1 MSSAVSGTATG
12 GRAGGAASDVP
23 NYSRMGGVPADAP
36 GGLSACGRV
45 DSAPGGLPACNRAS
59 GVPACNRAGGVLP
72 CGRAGGA
79 PGGVPACVTG
89 GLPTCNRAGSVP
101 VDVPTLILF
110 TRVPK
115 AGQAKTR
122 LIPALGEQGA
132 AEFQWRLL
140 AGLLAELRKGS
151 EQGLWR
157 LSVHWC
163 GEEGLERLRSMA
175 GEGVVFVEQ
184 VDDPDLG
191 VRMRAALERE
201 LAVGAPA
208 VGLMGSD
215 LPEATPG
222 VVAEALGLL
231 EDPAVDVSLCP
242 VEDGGYW
249 FVGLKRPF
257 PQLFEGTVYGGAS
270 VFEDALAAC
279 AAHGRAVAAGPRLRD
294 VDTPEDLAWFED
306 WAAGSAGDAAPAVY
320 SPNLSDGEEPA
331 GVPQLAASPR
341 YAVR

>member
-1 MSSAVSGTATG
+1 M
-12 GRAGGAASDVP
+12 SDVTASEAP
-23 NYSRMGGVPADAP
+23 GVADVRESAGATVAPDAADAP
-36 GGLSACGRV
+36 GMGKTPRMTRSFVATEDAGTRGAARTRGAEK
-45 DSAPGGLPACNRAS
+45 APDMA
-59 GVPACNRAGGVLP
+59 
-72 CGRAGGA
+72 GA
-79 PGGVPACVTG
+79 P
-89 GLPTCNRAGSVP
+89 
-101 VDVPTLILF
+101 DVARVAAMPTLILF
-110 TRVPK
+110 TRVPR

-122 LIPALGEQGA
+122 LIPALGEHGA

-140 AGLLAELRKGS
+140 ARLLGELRHGA

-157 LSVHWC
+157 LRVYYC
-163 GEEGLERLRSMA
+163 GTEGLERLRSMA

-184 VDDPDLG
+184 ADNADLG
-191 VRMRAALERE
+191 ARMRAALERE
-201 LAVGAPA
+201 LGAGAPA

-215 LPEATPG
+215 LPEATAS

-279 AAHGRAVAAGPRLRD
+279 AAHGRAVAAGPRLHD
-294 VDTPEDLAWFED
+294 VDTPEDLAWFEG
-306 WAAGSAGDAAPAVY
+306 WAAGSQARTAPAV
-320 SPNLSDGEEPA
+320 
-331 GVPQLAASPR
+331 
-341 YAVR
+341 

>member
-1 MSSAVSGTATG
+1 MSGGVPGTVAGGWADGATG
-12 GRAGGAASDVP
+12 GAPACVPGGVP
-23 NYSRMGGVPADAP
+23 TCNRVGGVPADVP
-36 GGLSACGRV
+36 GGLSACGRA
-45 DSAPGGLPACNRAS
+45 DSAPGGLLTCNRAS

-72 CGRAGGA
+72 CGRASGAASGMLACVLGGLPA
-79 PGGVPACVTG
+79 CNRVGGVPA
-89 GLPTCNRAGSVP
+89 
-101 VDVPTLILF
+101 DVPTLILF

-140 AGLLAELRKGS
+140 ARLLEELRHGA

-157 LSVHWC
+157 LRVYYC
-163 GEEGLERLRSMA
+163 GTEGLERLRSMA

-184 VDDPDLG
+184 ADGPDLG
-191 VRMRAALERE
+191 VRMCAALERE
-201 LAVGAPA
+201 LAAGAPA

-215 LPEATPG
+215 LPEATTG

-249 FVGLKRPF
+249 VVGLKRPF
-257 PQLFEGTVYGGAS
+257 PQLFEGTTYGGAS

-279 AAHGRAVAAGPRLRD
+279 AAHGRTAAAGPRLHD
-294 VDTPEDLAWFED
+294 VDTPEDLAWFEG
-306 WAAGSAGDAAPAVY
+306 WAAGSGARTAPAV
-320 SPNLSDGEEPA
+320 
-331 GVPQLAASPR
+331 
-341 YAVR
+341 

>member
-1 MSSAVSGTATG
+1 MSSAAGIGEMPGVAGVRESAGATVAPDAATTSDTGKTPCMARSLVTTEDADMSSAVSESGAGKVSDMPDVPGTA
-12 GRAGGAASDVP
+12 RAAA
-23 NYSRMGGVPADAP
+23 M
-36 GGLSACGRV
+36 
-45 DSAPGGLPACNRAS
+45 
-59 GVPACNRAGGVLP
+59 
-72 CGRAGGA
+72 
-79 PGGVPACVTG
+79 
-89 GLPTCNRAGSVP
+89 
-101 VDVPTLILF
+101 PTLILF

-115 AGQAKTR
+115 TGQAKTR
-122 LIPALGEQGA
+122 LIPALGEHGA

-140 AGLLAELRKGS
+140 ERLLGELRHGAEK
-151 EQGLWR
+151 GLWR
-157 LSVHWC
+157 LRVYYC
-163 GEEGLERLRSMA
+163 GTEGLERLRSMA
-175 GEGVVFVEQ
+175 GEGVVFVGQ
-184 VDDPDLG
+184 ADDADLG

-201 LAVGAPA
+201 LGAGAPA

-215 LPEATPG
+215 LPEATAG

-279 AAHGRAVAAGPRLRD
+279 AAYGRTVATGPRLRD

-306 WAAGSAGDAAPAVY
+306 WAAGSGARTAPAV
-320 SPNLSDGEEPA
+320 
-331 GVPQLAASPR
+331 
-341 YAVR
+341 

>member
-1 MSSAVSGTATG
+1 M
-12 GRAGGAASDVP
+12 SDVTASEAP
-23 NYSRMGGVPADAP
+23 GVADVRESAGATVAPDAADAP
-36 GGLSACGRV
+36 GMCKTPRMTRSFVATEDAGTRGAVRARGAEK
-45 DSAPGGLPACNRAS
+45 APDMA
-59 GVPACNRAGGVLP
+59 
-72 CGRAGGA
+72 GA
-79 PGGVPACVTG
+79 P
-89 GLPTCNRAGSVP
+89 
-101 VDVPTLILF
+101 DVARDAAMPTLILF

-122 LIPALGEQGA
+122 LIPALGEHGA

-140 AGLLAELRKGS
+140 ARLLGELRHGA

-157 LSVHWC
+157 LRVYYC
-163 GEEGLERLRSMA
+163 GTEGFERLRLMA

-184 VDDPDLG
+184 ADNADLG
-191 VRMRAALERE
+191 ARMRAALERE
-201 LAVGAPA
+201 LGAGAPA

-215 LPEATPG
+215 LPEATAS

-249 FVGLKRPF
+249 FVGLKLPF

-279 AAHGRAVAAGPRLRD
+279 AAHGRAVAAGPRLHD
-294 VDTPEDLAWFED
+294 VDTPEDLAWFEG
-306 WAAGSAGDAAPAVY
+306 WAAGSQARTAPAV
-320 SPNLSDGEEPA
+320 
-331 GVPQLAASPR
+331 
-341 YAVR
+341 

>member
-1 MSSAVSGTATG
+1 MSDVTASEAPGVADVRESAGATVAPDAATTSGMGKTPRMARSLVATED
-12 GRAGGAASDVP
+12 AGTRGAA
-23 NYSRMGGVPADAP
+23 RTRGAEKAP
-36 GGLSACGRV
+36 DMA
-45 DSAPGGLPACNRAS
+45 
-59 GVPACNRAGGVLP
+59 
-72 CGRAGGA
+72 GA
-79 PGGVPACVTG
+79 P
-89 GLPTCNRAGSVP
+89 
-101 VDVPTLILF
+101 DVARVAAMPTLILF
-110 TRVPK
+110 TRVPR

-122 LIPALGEQGA
+122 LIPALGEHGA

-140 AGLLAELRKGS
+140 ARLLGELRHGA

-157 LSVHWC
+157 LRVYYC
-163 GEEGLERLRSMA
+163 GTEGLERLRSMA

-184 VDDPDLG
+184 VDNADLG
-191 VRMRAALERE
+191 ARMRAALERE
-201 LAVGAPA
+201 LGAGAPV

-215 LPEATPG
+215 LPEATAG

-279 AAHGRAVAAGPRLRD
+279 AAHGRAVAAGPRLHD
-294 VDTPEDLAWFED
+294 VDTPEDLAWFEG
-306 WAAGSAGDAAPAVY
+306 WAAGSQARTAPAV
-320 SPNLSDGEEPA
+320 
-331 GVPQLAASPR
+331 
-341 YAVR
+341 

>member
-1 MSSAVSGTATG
+1 M
-12 GRAGGAASDVP
+12 SDVTASEAP
-23 NYSRMGGVPADAP
+23 GVADVRESAGATVAPDAADAP
-36 GGLSACGRV
+36 GMGKTPRMTRSFVATEDAGTRGAV
-45 DSAPGGLPACNRAS
+45 RARGAEKAPDMA
-59 GVPACNRAGGVLP
+59 
-72 CGRAGGA
+72 GA
-79 PGGVPACVTG
+79 P
-89 GLPTCNRAGSVP
+89 
-101 VDVPTLILF
+101 DVARDAAMPTLILF

-122 LIPALGEQGA
+122 LIPALGEHGA

-140 AGLLAELRKGS
+140 ARLLGELRHGA

-157 LSVHWC
+157 LRVYYC
-163 GEEGLERLRSMA
+163 GTEGLERLRSMA

-184 VDDPDLG
+184 ADNADLG

-201 LAVGAPA
+201 LGAGAPV

-215 LPEATPG
+215 LPEATAG

-279 AAHGRAVAAGPRLRD
+279 AAHGRTVATGPRLHD
-294 VDTPEDLAWFED
+294 VDTPEDLAWFEG
-306 WAAGSAGDAAPAVY
+306 WAAGSQARTAPAV
-320 SPNLSDGEEPA
+320 
-331 GVPQLAASPR
+331 
-341 YAVR
+341 

>member
-1 MSSAVSGTATG
+1 M
-12 GRAGGAASDVP
+12 SDVTASEAP
-23 NYSRMGGVPADAP
+23 GVADVRESAGATVAPDAADAP
-36 GGLSACGRV
+36 GMGKTPRMTRSFVATEDAGTRGAV
-45 DSAPGGLPACNRAS
+45 RARGAEKAPDMA
-59 GVPACNRAGGVLP
+59 
-72 CGRAGGA
+72 GA
-79 PGGVPACVTG
+79 PDV
-89 GLPTCNRAGSVP
+89 AG
-101 VDVPTLILF
+101 DAATPTLILF
-110 TRVPK
+110 TRVPR

-122 LIPALGEQGA
+122 LIPALGEHGA

-140 AGLLAELRKGS
+140 ARLLGELRHGA

-157 LSVHWC
+157 LRVYYC
-163 GEEGLERLRSMA
+163 GTEGFERLRSMA

-184 VDDPDLG
+184 ADNADLG

-201 LAVGAPA
+201 LGAGAPV

-215 LPEATPG
+215 LPEATAG

-249 FVGLKRPF
+249 CVGLKRPF

-279 AAHGRAVAAGPRLRD
+279 AAHGRTVATGPRLHD
-294 VDTPEDLAWFED
+294 VDTPEDLAWFEG
-306 WAAGSAGDAAPAVY
+306 WAAGSQARTAPAV
-320 SPNLSDGEEPA
+320 
-331 GVPQLAASPR
+331 
-341 YAVR
+341 

>member
-1 MSSAVSGTATG
+1 MNDTAAT
-12 GRAGGAASDVP
+12 
-23 NYSRMGGVPADAP
+23 
-36 GGLSACGRV
+36 
-45 DSAPGGLPACNRAS
+45 
-59 GVPACNRAGGVLP
+59 
-72 CGRAGGA
+72 GGA
-79 PGGVPACVTG
+79 PGVSGMRGPADAMVVPGAADA
-89 GLPTCNRAGSVP
+89 PT
-101 VDVPTLILF
+101 PTLILF

-132 AEFQWRLL
+132 AEFQWYLLERLL
-140 AGLLAELRKGS
+140 GGLRAGAD
-151 EQGLWR
+151 QGLWQLR
-157 LSVHWC
+157 VYYC
-163 GEEGLERLRSMA
+163 GEEGLERLRAMA
-175 GEGVVFVEQ
+175 GEDVAFVEQ

-201 LAVGAPA
+201 LAAGAPA

-215 LPEATPG
+215 LPEATTG

-231 EDPAVDVSLCP
+231 KDPAVDVSLCP

-257 PQLFEGTVYGGAS
+257 PQLFEGTTYGGSS

-279 AAHGRAVAAGPRLRD
+279 AAYGRTVAAGPRLRD

-306 WAAGSAGDAAPAVY
+306 WAAGSGARTAPAV
-320 SPNLSDGEEPA
+320 
-331 GVPQLAASPR
+331 
-341 YAVR
+341 

>member
-1 MSSAVSGTATG
+1 M
-12 GRAGGAASDVP
+12 SDVTASEAP
-23 NYSRMGGVPADAP
+23 DVADVRESAGATVAPDAATTSGMGKTPCMARSLVTTEDA
-36 GGLSACGRV
+36 GTRGAVRARGAEK
-45 DSAPGGLPACNRAS
+45 APDMA
-59 GVPACNRAGGVLP
+59 
-72 CGRAGGA
+72 GA
-79 PGGVPACVTG
+79 PDVA
-89 GLPTCNRAGSVP
+89 RAAAM
-101 VDVPTLILF
+101 PTLILF

-122 LIPALGEQGA
+122 LIPALGEHGA

-140 AGLLAELRKGS
+140 ARLLGELRHGA

-157 LSVHWC
+157 LRVYYC
-163 GEEGLERLRSMA
+163 GTEGLERLRSMA

-184 VDDPDLG
+184 ADNADLG
-191 VRMRAALERE
+191 ARMRAALERE
-201 LAVGAPA
+201 LGAGAPA

-215 LPEATPG
+215 LPEATAS

-249 FVGLKRPF
+249 FVGPKLPF

-279 AAHGRAVAAGPRLRD
+279 AAHGRAVAAGPRLHD
-294 VDTPEDLAWFED
+294 VDTPEDLAWFEG
-306 WAAGSAGDAAPAVY
+306 WAAGSQARTAPAV
-320 SPNLSDGEEPA
+320 
-331 GVPQLAASPR
+331 
-341 YAVR
+341 

>member
-1 MSSAVSGTATG
+1 M
-12 GRAGGAASDVP
+12 SDVTASEAP
-23 NYSRMGGVPADAP
+23 DVADVRESAGATVAPDAATTSGMGKTPCMARSLVTTEDA
-36 GGLSACGRV
+36 GTRGAVRARGAEK
-45 DSAPGGLPACNRAS
+45 APDMA
-59 GVPACNRAGGVLP
+59 
-72 CGRAGGA
+72 GA
-79 PGGVPACVTG
+79 PDVA
-89 GLPTCNRAGSVP
+89 RAAAM
-101 VDVPTLILF
+101 PTLILF

-122 LIPALGEQGA
+122 LIPALGEHGA

-140 AGLLAELRKGS
+140 ARLLGELRHGA

-157 LSVHWC
+157 LRVYYC
-163 GEEGLERLRSMA
+163 GTEGLERLRSMA

-184 VDDPDLG
+184 ADNADLG
-191 VRMRAALERE
+191 ARMRAALERE
-201 LAVGAPA
+201 LGAGAPA

-215 LPEATPG
+215 LPEATAS

-249 FVGLKRPF
+249 FVGLKQPF

-279 AAHGRAVAAGPRLRD
+279 AAHGRAVAAGPRLHD
-294 VDTPEDLAWFED
+294 VDTPEDLAWFEG
-306 WAAGSAGDAAPAVY
+306 WAAGSQARTAPAV
-320 SPNLSDGEEPA
+320 
-331 GVPQLAASPR
+331 
-341 YAVR
+341 

>member
-1 MSSAVSGTATG
+1 M
-12 GRAGGAASDVP
+12 SDVTASEAP
-23 NYSRMGGVPADAP
+23 GVADVRESAGATVAPDAADAP
-36 GGLSACGRV
+36 GMGKTPRMTRSFVATEDAGTRGAARTRGAEK
-45 DSAPGGLPACNRAS
+45 APDMA
-59 GVPACNRAGGVLP
+59 
-72 CGRAGGA
+72 GA
-79 PGGVPACVTG
+79 P
-89 GLPTCNRAGSVP
+89 
-101 VDVPTLILF
+101 DVARDAAMPTLILF

-122 LIPALGEQGA
+122 LIPALGEHGA

-140 AGLLAELRKGS
+140 ARLLGELRHGA

-157 LSVHWC
+157 LRVYYC
-163 GEEGLERLRSMA
+163 GTEGLERLRSMA

-184 VDDPDLG
+184 ADNADLG
-191 VRMRAALERE
+191 ARMRAALERE
-201 LAVGAPA
+201 LGAGAPA

-215 LPEATPG
+215 LPEATAS

-249 FVGLKRPF
+249 FVGLKLPF

-279 AAHGRAVAAGPRLRD
+279 AAHGRAVAAGPRLHD
-294 VDTPEDLAWFED
+294 VDTPEDLAWFEG
-306 WAAGSAGDAAPAVY
+306 WAAGSQARTAPAV
-320 SPNLSDGEEPA
+320 
-331 GVPQLAASPR
+331 
-341 YAVR
+341 

>member
-1 MSSAVSGTATG
+1 M
-12 GRAGGAASDVP
+12 
-23 NYSRMGGVPADAP
+23 
-36 GGLSACGRV
+36 
-45 DSAPGGLPACNRAS
+45 
-59 GVPACNRAGGVLP
+59 
-72 CGRAGGA
+72 
-79 PGGVPACVTG
+79 
-89 GLPTCNRAGSVP
+89 
-101 VDVPTLILF
+101 PTLILF
-110 TRVPK
+110 TRVPR

-122 LIPALGEQGA
+122 LIPALGEHGA

-140 AGLLAELRKGS
+140 ARLLGELRHGA

-157 LSVHWC
+157 LRVYYC
-163 GEEGLERLRSMA
+163 GTEGLERLRSMA

-184 VDDPDLG
+184 ADNADLG

-201 LAVGAPA
+201 LGAGAPV

-215 LPEATPG
+215 LPEATAG

-249 FVGLKRPF
+249 FVGLKLPF

-279 AAHGRAVAAGPRLRD
+279 AAHGRAVAAGPRLHD
-294 VDTPEDLAWFED
+294 VDTPEDLAWFEG
-306 WAAGSAGDAAPAVY
+306 WAAGSQARTAPAV
-320 SPNLSDGEEPA
+320 
-331 GVPQLAASPR
+331 
-341 YAVR
+341 

>member
-1 MSSAVSGTATG
+1 MSSGAPRTVSD
-12 GRAGGAASDVP
+12 GRADSAPGGVP
-23 NYSRMGGVPADAP
+23 TCSRVGGVPADVP
-36 GGLSACGRV
+36 GGLPACGWA

-59 GVPACNRAGGVLP
+59 DVPA

-79 PGGVPACVTG
+79 VSGMPACNRAACVPCNRASGVPACVSS
-89 GLPTCNRAGSVP
+89 GLPICNRVGGSSA
-101 VDVPTLILF
+101 DVPTLILF

-140 AGLLAELRKGS
+140 ARLLEELRHGA

-157 LSVHWC
+157 LRVYYC
-163 GEEGLERLRSMA
+163 GTEGLERLRSMA

-184 VDDPDLG
+184 ADDPDLG

-201 LAVGAPA
+201 LGAGAPA

-215 LPEATPG
+215 LPEATTG

-231 EDPAVDVSLCP
+231 EDPVVDVSLCP

-249 FVGLKRPF
+249 FVGLKLPF

-279 AAHGRAVAAGPRLRD
+279 AAHGRAVAAGPRLHD
-294 VDTPEDLAWFED
+294 VDTPEDLAWFESR
-306 WAAGSAGDAAPAVY
+306 ATGSAGDAAPAV
-320 SPNLSDGEEPA
+320 
-331 GVPQLAASPR
+331 
-341 YAVR
+341 

>member
-1 MSSAVSGTATG
+1 MSGAAGIGEVPGVAGVRESADATVVPGVAITSDMGKTPCMARPLVTTEDADISSAVSESGAGKVSDMPDVPGTART
-12 GRAGGAASDVP
+12 AA
-23 NYSRMGGVPADAP
+23 M
-36 GGLSACGRV
+36 
-45 DSAPGGLPACNRAS
+45 
-59 GVPACNRAGGVLP
+59 
-72 CGRAGGA
+72 
-79 PGGVPACVTG
+79 
-89 GLPTCNRAGSVP
+89 
-101 VDVPTLILF
+101 PTLILF

-122 LIPALGEQGA
+122 LIPALGEHGA

-140 AGLLAELRKGS
+140 ERLLGELRHGAK
-151 EQGLWR
+151 QGLWR
-157 LSVHWC
+157 LRVYYC
-163 GEEGLERLRSMA
+163 GTEGLERLRSMA

-184 VDDPDLG
+184 AHDADLG

-201 LAVGAPA
+201 LGAGAPA

-215 LPEATPG
+215 LPEATTG

-249 FVGLKRPF
+249 FVGLKLPL

-279 AAHGRAVAAGPRLRD
+279 AAHGRAVAAGPRLHD
-294 VDTPEDLAWFED
+294 VDTPEDLAWFEG
-306 WAAGSAGDAAPAVY
+306 WVAGSGARTAPAV
-320 SPNLSDGEEPA
+320 
-331 GVPQLAASPR
+331 
-341 YAVR
+341 

>member
-1 MSSAVSGTATG
+1 MSDVTASEAPGVADVRESAGATVAPDAATTSGMGKTPRMARSFVATED
-12 GRAGGAASDVP
+12 AGTRGAA
-23 NYSRMGGVPADAP
+23 RTRGAEKAP
-36 GGLSACGRV
+36 DMA
-45 DSAPGGLPACNRAS
+45 
-59 GVPACNRAGGVLP
+59 
-72 CGRAGGA
+72 GA
-79 PGGVPACVTG
+79 PDV
-89 GLPTCNRAGSVP
+89 AG
-101 VDVPTLILF
+101 DAATPTLILF

-122 LIPALGEQGA
+122 LIPALGEHGA

-140 AGLLAELRKGS
+140 ARLLGELRHGA

-157 LSVHWC
+157 LRVYYC
-163 GEEGLERLRSMA
+163 GTEGLERLRSMA

-184 VDDPDLG
+184 ADNADLG

-201 LAVGAPA
+201 LGAGAPV

-215 LPEATPG
+215 LPEATAG

-249 FVGLKRPF
+249 FVGLKLPF

-279 AAHGRAVAAGPRLRD
+279 AAHGRAVAAGPRLHD
-294 VDTPEDLAWFED
+294 VDTPEDLAWFEG
-306 WAAGSAGDAAPAVY
+306 WAAGSQARTAPAV
-320 SPNLSDGEEPA
+320 
-331 GVPQLAASPR
+331 
-341 YAVR
+341 

>member
-1 MSSAVSGTATG
+1 M
-12 GRAGGAASDVP
+12 SDVTA
-23 NYSRMGGVPADAP
+23 SEAP
-36 GGLSACGRV
+36 GVADVRESAGATV
-45 DSAPGGLPACNRAS
+45 APDAATTSGMGKTPRMTRSLVTTEDAGTRGAVRAR
-59 GVPACNRAGGVLP
+59 GAEKAPDMA
-72 CGRAGGA
+72 GA
-79 PGGVPACVTG
+79 PDV
-89 GLPTCNRAGSVP
+89 AG
-101 VDVPTLILF
+101 DAATPTLILF

-122 LIPALGEQGA
+122 LIPALGEHGA

-140 AGLLAELRKGS
+140 ARLLGELRHGA

-157 LSVHWC
+157 LRVYYC
-163 GEEGLERLRSMA
+163 GTEGLERLRSMA

-184 VDDPDLG
+184 ADNADLG

-201 LAVGAPA
+201 LGAGAPV

-215 LPEATPG
+215 LPEATAG

-249 FVGLKRPF
+249 FVGLKLPF

-279 AAHGRAVAAGPRLRD
+279 AAHGRAVAAGPRLHD
-294 VDTPEDLAWFED
+294 VDTPEDLAWFEG
-306 WAAGSAGDAAPAVY
+306 WAAGSQARTAPAV
-320 SPNLSDGEEPA
+320 
-331 GVPQLAASPR
+331 
-341 YAVR
+341 

>member
-1 MSSAVSGTATG
+1 M
-12 GRAGGAASDVP
+12 SDVTASEAP
-23 NYSRMGGVPADAP
+23 GVADVRESAGAMVAPDAADAP
-36 GGLSACGRV
+36 GMGKTPRMTRSFVATEDAGTRGAV
-45 DSAPGGLPACNRAS
+45 RARGAEKAPDMA
-59 GVPACNRAGGVLP
+59 
-72 CGRAGGA
+72 GA
-79 PGGVPACVTG
+79 PDV
-89 GLPTCNRAGSVP
+89 AG
-101 VDVPTLILF
+101 DAATPTLILF

-122 LIPALGEQGA
+122 LIPALGEHGA

-140 AGLLAELRKGS
+140 ARLLGELRHGA

-157 LSVHWC
+157 LRVYYC
-163 GEEGLERLRSMA
+163 GTEGLERLRSMA

-184 VDDPDLG
+184 ADNADLG
-191 VRMRAALERE
+191 ARMRAALERE
-201 LAVGAPA
+201 LGAGAPA

-215 LPEATPG
+215 LPEATAS

-249 FVGLKRPF
+249 FVGLKLPF

-279 AAHGRAVAAGPRLRD
+279 AAHGRAVAAGPRLHD
-294 VDTPEDLAWFED
+294 VDTPEDLAWFEG
-306 WAAGSAGDAAPAVY
+306 WAAGSQARTAPAV
-320 SPNLSDGEEPA
+320 
-331 GVPQLAASPR
+331 
-341 YAVR
+341 

>member
-1 MSSAVSGTATG
+1 M
-12 GRAGGAASDVP
+12 SDVTASEAP
-23 NYSRMGGVPADAP
+23 GVADVRESAGAMVAPDAADAP
-36 GGLSACGRV
+36 GMGKTPRMARSFVATEDAGTRGAARTRGAEK
-45 DSAPGGLPACNRAS
+45 APDMA
-59 GVPACNRAGGVLP
+59 
-72 CGRAGGA
+72 GA
-79 PGGVPACVTG
+79 PDV
-89 GLPTCNRAGSVP
+89 AG
-101 VDVPTLILF
+101 DAATPTLILF
-110 TRVPK
+110 TRVPR

-122 LIPALGEQGA
+122 LIPALGEHGA

-140 AGLLAELRKGS
+140 ARLLGELRHGA

-157 LSVHWC
+157 LRVYYC
-163 GEEGLERLRSMA
+163 GTEGLERLRSMA

-184 VDDPDLG
+184 ADNADLG
-191 VRMRAALERE
+191 ARMRAALERE
-201 LAVGAPA
+201 LGAGAPA

-215 LPEATPG
+215 LPEATAS

-279 AAHGRAVAAGPRLRD
+279 AAHGRTVATGPRLHD
-294 VDTPEDLAWFED
+294 VDTPEDLAWFEG
-306 WAAGSAGDAAPAVY
+306 WAAGSQARTAPAV
-320 SPNLSDGEEPA
+320 
-331 GVPQLAASPR
+331 
-341 YAVR
+341 

>member
-1 MSSAVSGTATG
+1 M
-12 GRAGGAASDVP
+12 SDVTASEAP
-23 NYSRMGGVPADAP
+23 GVADVRESAGATVAPDAADAP
-36 GGLSACGRV
+36 GMGKTPRMTRSFVATEDAGTRGAV
-45 DSAPGGLPACNRAS
+45 RARGAEKAPDMA
-59 GVPACNRAGGVLP
+59 
-72 CGRAGGA
+72 GA
-79 PGGVPACVTG
+79 PDV
-89 GLPTCNRAGSVP
+89 AG
-101 VDVPTLILF
+101 DAATPTLILF

-122 LIPALGEQGA
+122 LIPALGEHGA

-140 AGLLAELRKGS
+140 ARLLGELRHGA

-157 LSVHWC
+157 LRVYYC
-163 GEEGLERLRSMA
+163 GTEGFERLRLMA

-184 VDDPDLG
+184 ADNADLG
-191 VRMRAALERE
+191 ARMRAALERE
-201 LAVGAPA
+201 LGAGAPA

-215 LPEATPG
+215 LPEATAS

-249 FVGLKRPF
+249 FVGLKLPF

-279 AAHGRAVAAGPRLRD
+279 AAHGRAVAAGPRLHD
-294 VDTPEDLAWFED
+294 VDTPEDLAWFEG
-306 WAAGSAGDAAPAVY
+306 WAAGSQARTAPAV
-320 SPNLSDGEEPA
+320 
-331 GVPQLAASPR
+331 
-341 YAVR
+341 

>member
-1 MSSAVSGTATG
+1 M
-12 GRAGGAASDVP
+12 SDVTA
-23 NYSRMGGVPADAP
+23 SEAP
-36 GGLSACGRV
+36 GVADVRESAGATI
-45 DSAPGGLPACNRAS
+45 APDAATTSGMGKTPRMTRSFVATEDAGTRGAVRAR
-59 GVPACNRAGGVLP
+59 GAEKAPDMA
-72 CGRAGGA
+72 GA
-79 PGGVPACVTG
+79 P
-89 GLPTCNRAGSVP
+89 
-101 VDVPTLILF
+101 DVARDAAMPTLILF

-122 LIPALGEQGA
+122 LIPALGEHGA

-140 AGLLAELRKGS
+140 ARLLGELRHGA

-157 LSVHWC
+157 LRVYYC
-163 GEEGLERLRSMA
+163 GTEGFERLRLMA

-184 VDDPDLG
+184 ADNADLG
-191 VRMRAALERE
+191 ARMRAALERE
-201 LAVGAPA
+201 LGAGAPA

-215 LPEATPG
+215 LPEATAS

-249 FVGLKRPF
+249 FVGLKLPF

-279 AAHGRAVAAGPRLRD
+279 AAHGRAVAAGPRLHD
-294 VDTPEDLAWFED
+294 VDTPEDLAWFEG
-306 WAAGSAGDAAPAVY
+306 WAAGSQARTAPAV
-320 SPNLSDGEEPA
+320 
-331 GVPQLAASPR
+331 
-341 YAVR
+341 

>member
-1 MSSAVSGTATG
+1 M
-12 GRAGGAASDVP
+12 SDVTASEAP
-23 NYSRMGGVPADAP
+23 GVADVRESAGATVAPDAADAP
-36 GGLSACGRV
+36 GMGKTPRMTRSFVATEDAGTRGAV
-45 DSAPGGLPACNRAS
+45 RARGAEKAPDMA
-59 GVPACNRAGGVLP
+59 
-72 CGRAGGA
+72 GA
-79 PGGVPACVTG
+79 P
-89 GLPTCNRAGSVP
+89 
-101 VDVPTLILF
+101 DVARDAAMPTLILF

-122 LIPALGEQGA
+122 LIPALGEHGA

-140 AGLLAELRKGS
+140 ARLLGELRHGA

-157 LSVHWC
+157 LRVYYC
-163 GEEGLERLRSMA
+163 GTEGLERLRSMA

-184 VDDPDLG
+184 ADNADLG
-191 VRMRAALERE
+191 ARMRAALERE
-201 LAVGAPA
+201 LGAGAPA

-215 LPEATPG
+215 LPEATAS

-249 FVGLKRPF
+249 FVGLKLPF

-279 AAHGRAVAAGPRLRD
+279 AAHGRAVAAGPRLHD
-294 VDTPEDLAWFED
+294 VDTPEDLAWFEG
-306 WAAGSAGDAAPAVY
+306 WAAGSQARTAPAV
-320 SPNLSDGEEPA
+320 
-331 GVPQLAASPR
+331 
-341 YAVR
+341 

>member
-1 MSSAVSGTATG
+1 M
-12 GRAGGAASDVP
+12 SDVTASEAP
-23 NYSRMGGVPADAP
+23 GVADVRESAGAMVAPDAADAP
-36 GGLSACGRV
+36 GMGKTPRMTRSFVATEDAGTRGAARTRGAEK
-45 DSAPGGLPACNRAS
+45 APDMA
-59 GVPACNRAGGVLP
+59 
-72 CGRAGGA
+72 GA
-79 PGGVPACVTG
+79 P
-89 GLPTCNRAGSVP
+89 
-101 VDVPTLILF
+101 DVARVAAMPTLILF
-110 TRVPK
+110 TRVPR

-122 LIPALGEQGA
+122 LIPALGEHGA

-140 AGLLAELRKGS
+140 ARLLGELRHGA

-157 LSVHWC
+157 LRVYYC
-163 GEEGLERLRSMA
+163 GTEGLERLRSMA

-184 VDDPDLG
+184 ADNADLG

-201 LAVGAPA
+201 LGAGAPV

-215 LPEATPG
+215 LPEATAG

-279 AAHGRAVAAGPRLRD
+279 AAHGRTVATGPRLHD
-294 VDTPEDLAWFED
+294 VDTPEDLAWFEG
-306 WAAGSAGDAAPAVY
+306 WAAGSQARTAPAV
-320 SPNLSDGEEPA
+320 
-331 GVPQLAASPR
+331 
-341 YAVR
+341 